1 MLNSFL
7 LHRAEIQIW
16 SSIDKEKK
24 GGIQMLNLAIAI
36 GIFLGFTLLLILI
49 VITEDIKKGL
59 LMLLGVVGVILVG
72 VGFCLILNYLQGNP
86 IKII

>member
-1 MLNSFL
+1 
-7 LHRAEIQIW
+7 
-16 SSIDKEKK
+16 
-24 GGIQMLNLAIAI
+24 MLNLAIAT